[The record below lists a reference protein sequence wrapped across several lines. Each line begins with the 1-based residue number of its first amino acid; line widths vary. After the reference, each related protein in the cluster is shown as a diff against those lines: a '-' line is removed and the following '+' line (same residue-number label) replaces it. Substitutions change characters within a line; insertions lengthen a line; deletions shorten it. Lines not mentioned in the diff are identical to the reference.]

1 MKRFSVVNIG
11 RVIAASAALLFATV
25 AAGPI
30 DQLDRFAGTW
40 QTQGTFVETPYST
53 AGAASG
59 TATCAW
65 ATDHQYLICQQNN
78 VLAGKPDD
86 DVAIYSYD
94 DAAQA
99 YKFYS
104 VRPAR
109 STTATITIDRDTV
122 TYPFSFTN
130 NGETVSIR
138 TLNTFTSPD
147 FYNWRSEFSTDLGKT
162 WTLMA
167 SGTSQRTS
175 H

>member
-1 MKRFSVVNIG
+1 MVSTIG
-11 RVIAASAALLFATV
+11 RVIAAAAALLFATV

-53 AGAASG
+53 AGTASG

-65 ATDHQYLICQQNN
+65 STDHQYMICQQNN
-78 VLAGKPDD
+78 VLAGKQDD

-104 VRPAR
+104 VRPSR
-109 STTATITIDRDTV
+109 STTATIAIDKDTV

-147 FYNWRSEFSTDLGKT
+147 FYNWRSEFSIDLGKT

>member
-1 MKRFSVVNIG
+1 
-11 RVIAASAALLFATV
+11 
-25 AAGPI
+25 
-30 DQLDRFAGTW
+30 
-40 QTQGTFVETPYST
+40 
-53 AGAASG
+53 
-59 TATCAW
+59 
-65 ATDHQYLICQQNN
+65 
-78 VLAGKPDD
+78 
-86 DVAIYSYD
+86 
-94 DAAQA
+94 
-99 YKFYS
+99 
-104 VRPAR
+104 VRPSR
-109 STTATITIDRDTV
+109 STTATITIDKDNV

>member
-1 MKRFSVVNIG
+1 MTTMRVKIG
-11 RVIAASAALLFATV
+11 RVILASAALVCATV
-25 AAGPI
+25 AAGPV

-40 QTQGTFVETPYST
+40 QTQGTFVDTPYST
-53 AGAASG
+53 AGAATG

-65 ATDHQYLICQQNN
+65 ATDHQYMICQQNN
-78 VLAGKPDD
+78 VLGGKQDD

-94 DAAQA
+94 EAAQA

-104 VRPAR
+104 IRPSR
-109 STTATITIDRDTV
+109 STTATITIDKDSV

-147 FYNWRSEFSTDLGKT
+147 FYNWRSEYSTDLGKT